1 MAFFKKKKEESFSS
15 PVFGKVEYIIAG
27 LGNPGKQYEYSR
39 HNAGFLCIDILSNR
53 YSFKTD
59 RIKFNALCA
68 DVMINSKRCLVMRPQ
83 TYMNLSGDAIK
94 AAADFY
100 KIPSERIIVIYDDID
115 LPVGALRIRRKGSA
129 GGHNGIKSIISRL
142 ATDEFPRLKIG
153 VGAKPNPDYDLK
165 DYVLGTFSKE
175 DREILK
181 TTMAKACDGVEII
194 VSGDVDKAM
203 ATCQISIKQ

>member
-1 MAFFKKKKEESFSS
+1 MAFFKRKKEESFSS

-27 LGNPGKQYEYSR
+27 LGNPGKQYELSR
-39 HNAGFLCIDILSNR
+39 HNAGFLCIDILADR

-68 DVMINSKRCLVMRPQ
+68 DVMISSKRCLVMRPQ
-83 TYMNLSGDAIK
+83 TYMNLSGDAVK

-100 KIPSERIIVIYDDID
+100 KIPSDHIIIIYDDID

-129 GGHNGIKSIISRL
+129 GGHNGIKSIIAQL
-142 ATDEFPRLKIG
+142 GTDEFPRLKIG
-153 VGAKPNPDYDLK
+153 VGAKPDPDYDLK
-165 DYVLGTFSKE
+165 DYVLGTFSKA
-175 DREILK
+175 DQEILK

-203 ATCQISIKQ
+203 ATCQITKKQ

>member
-1 MAFFKKKKEESFSS
+1 MAFFKKKKEESFSA

-27 LGNPGKQYEYSR
+27 LGNPGKQYELSR
-39 HNAGFLCIDILSNR
+39 HNAGFLCIDILANR
-53 YSFKTD
+53 YSFRTD

-68 DVMINSKRCLVMRPQ
+68 DVMISSKRCLVMRPQ
-83 TYMNLSGDAIK
+83 TYMNLSGDAVK

-100 KIPSERIIVIYDDID
+100 KIPSDHVIIIYDDID

-129 GGHNGIKSIISRL
+129 GGHNGIKSIIAQL
-142 ATDEFPRLKIG
+142 GTDEFPRLKIG
-153 VGAKPNPDYDLK
+153 VGAKPDPDYDLK
-165 DYVLGTFSKE
+165 DYVLGTFSKA
-175 DREILK
+175 DQEILK

-203 ATCQISIKQ
+203 ATCQITKKQ

>member
-27 LGNPGKQYEYSR
+27 LGNPGKQYEFSR
-39 HNAGFLCIDILSNR
+39 HNAGFLCLDILSNR
-53 YSFKTD
+53 YSFRTD

-68 DVMINSKRCLVMRPQ
+68 DVMISSKRCLVMRPQ
-83 TYMNLSGDAIK
+83 TYMNLSGDAVK

-100 KIPSERIIVIYDDID
+100 KIPSERVIIIYDDID

-142 ATDEFPRLKIG
+142 GTDEFPRLKIG
-153 VGAKPNPDYDLK
+153 VGAKPDPDYDLK
-165 DYVLGTFSKE
+165 DYVLGTFSKA

-181 TTMAKACDGVEII
+181 TVMAKACDGVETII
-194 VSGDVDKAM
+194 SAGVDKAM
-203 ATCQISIKQ
+203 AECQISKKQ

>member
-1 MAFFKKKKEESFSS
+1 MAFFKRNTEESFSS

-27 LGNPGKQYEYSR
+27 LGNPGKQYELSR
-39 HNAGFLCIDILSNR
+39 HNAGFLCIDILADR

-68 DVMINSKRCLVMRPQ
+68 DVMISSKRCLVMRPQ
-83 TYMNLSGDAIK
+83 TYMNLSGDAVK

-100 KIPSERIIVIYDDID
+100 KIPSDHIIIIYDDID

-129 GGHNGIKSIISRL
+129 GGHNGIKSIIAQL
-142 ATDEFPRLKIG
+142 GTDEFPRLKIG
-153 VGAKPNPDYDLK
+153 VGAKPDPDYDLK
-165 DYVLGTFSKE
+165 DYVLGTFSKA
-175 DREILK
+175 DQEILK

-203 ATCQISIKQ
+203 ATCQITKKQ

>member
-1 MAFFKKKKEESFSS
+1 MAFFKRKKEESFSS

-27 LGNPGKQYEYSR
+27 LGNPGKQYELSR
-39 HNAGFLCIDILSNR
+39 HNAGFLCIDILANR

-68 DVMINSKRCLVMRPQ
+68 DVMISSKRCLVMRPQ
-83 TYMNLSGDAIK
+83 TYMNLSGDAVK

-100 KIPSERIIVIYDDID
+100 KIPSDHIIIIYDDID

-129 GGHNGIKSIISRL
+129 GGHNGIKSVIAL
-142 ATDEFPRLKIG
+142 LGTDEFPRLKIG
-153 VGAKPNPDYDLK
+153 VGAKPDPDYDLK
-165 DYVLGTFSKE
+165 DYVLGTFSKA
-175 DREILK
+175 DQEILK

-203 ATCQISIKQ
+203 ATCQITKKQ

>member
-1 MAFFKKKKEESFSS
+1 MAFFKKKKEESFFA

-27 LGNPGKQYEYSR
+27 LGNPGKQYELSR

-53 YSFKTD
+53 YSFRTD

-68 DVMINSKRCLVMRPQ
+68 DVMISSKRCLVMRPQ
-83 TYMNLSGDAIK
+83 TYMNLSGDAVK

-100 KIPSERIIVIYDDID
+100 KIPSDHIIIIYDDID
-115 LPVGALRIRRKGSA
+115 LPIGALRIRRKGSA
-129 GGHNGIKSIISRL
+129 GGHNGIKSIIAQL
-142 ATDEFPRLKIG
+142 GTDEFPRLKIG
-153 VGAKPNPDYDLK
+153 VGAKPDPDYDLK
-165 DYVLGTFSKE
+165 DYVLGTFSKA
-175 DREILK
+175 DQEILK

-203 ATCQISIKQ
+203 ATCQITKKQ

>member
-1 MAFFKKKKEESFSS
+1 MAFFKRKKEESFSS

-27 LGNPGKQYEYSR
+27 LGNPGKQYELSR
-39 HNAGFLCIDILSNR
+39 HNAGFLCIDILANR

-68 DVMINSKRCLVMRPQ
+68 DVMISSKRCLVMRPQ
-83 TYMNLSGDAIK
+83 TYMNLSGDAVK

-100 KIPSERIIVIYDDID
+100 KIPSDHVIIIYDDID

-129 GGHNGIKSIISRL
+129 GGHNGIKSIIAQL
-142 ATDEFPRLKIG
+142 GTDEFPRLKIG
-153 VGAKPNPDYDLK
+153 VGAKPDPDYDLK
-165 DYVLGTFSKE
+165 DYVLGTFSKA
-175 DREILK
+175 DQEILK

-203 ATCQISIKQ
+203 ATCQITKKQ

>member
-1 MAFFKKKKEESFSS
+1 MAFFKRKKEESFSS

-27 LGNPGKQYEYSR
+27 LGNPGKQYELSR
-39 HNAGFLCIDILSNR
+39 HNAGFLCIDILANR
-53 YSFKTD
+53 YSFKND

-68 DVMINSKRCLVMRPQ
+68 DVMISSKRCLVMRPQ
-83 TYMNLSGDAIK
+83 TYMNLSGDAVK

-100 KIPSERIIVIYDDID
+100 KIPSDHIIIIYDDID

-129 GGHNGIKSIISRL
+129 GGHNGIKSIIAQL
-142 ATDEFPRLKIG
+142 GTDEFPRLKIG
-153 VGAKPNPDYDLK
+153 VGAKPDPDYDLK
-165 DYVLGTFSKE
+165 DYVLGTFSKA
-175 DREILK
+175 DQKILK

-203 ATCQISIKQ
+203 ATCQITKKQ